1 MVVVKII
8 LKHIILY
15 LLPTIEES
23 TTTLFLDLRTKQLA
37 QPELLEL
44 S

>member
-1 MVVVKII
+1 MVEVETII
-8 LKHIILY
+8 NYNMLY
-15 LLPTIEES
+15 LPTTIEEA
-23 TTTLFLDLRTKQLA
+23 TTMLFLDLRTKQLA

>member
-1 MVVVKII
+1 MVVVEII
-8 LKHIILY
+8 IKHNKLY
-15 LLPTIEES
+15 LPTTIEES
-23 TTTLFLDLRTKQLA
+23 TTMLFLDLRTKQLA

>member
-1 MVVVKII
+1 MVVEII

-15 LLPTIEES
+15 LLTTIEEA
-23 TTTLFLDLRTKQLA
+23 TTMLFLDLRTKQLA